1 MITLTREEAEHVLKL
16 LDKFDTFNDFTDV
29 RQPLRAKLSAP
40 EPVAVC
46 ILKTLVGIDKN
57 GIEEWKEELLYTA
70 PPQRKECL
78 RCGEVNPADV
88 HTCTPMTVKDIQ
100 TSDKNADEFTEFM
113 KLHRAINGLSQ
124 VMLAEKIGIAT
135 AAIGQWERNETS
147 PRYQT
152 IFKIAKVFNVPT
164 TEIFTLLSKR
174 KNAKKENRL

>member
-1 MITLTREEAEHVLKL
+1 MITLTLEEAENVLDALKEL
-16 LDKFDTFNDFTDV
+16 NKISIGVKAICLPAEIDDAMET
-29 RQPLRAKLSAP
+29 LRAKLS
-40 EPVAVC
+40 EPPC
-46 ILKTLVGIDKN
+46 KTGSSCTNKC
-57 GIEEWKEELLYTA
+57 E
-70 PPQRKECL
+70 
-78 RCGEVNPADV
+78 RCGEVDPAEI

-100 TSDKNADEFTEFM
+100 TSDKNADEFTKFM

-152 IFKIAKVFNVPT
+152 IFKLAKVFNVPT